1 MSQMR
6 QNSRRLDDKT
16 QVLHGGHIM
25 NSEDEKQW
33 EVLCEQASK
42 EQDSGKLMVLI
53 GKLNRALAEKCAP
66 RPRLRS
72 SD

>member
-1 MSQMR
+1 
-6 QNSRRLDDKT
+6 
-16 QVLHGGHIM
+16 M

>member
-1 MSQMR
+1 LISKE
-6 QNSRRLDDKT
+6 KT
-16 QVLHGGHIM
+16 R
-25 NSEDEKQW
+25 W

-66 RPRLRS
+66 RPRLKPTA
-72 SD
+72 